1 MRGFVGRWVR
11 SARRRFHA
19 VSLAISRRVL
29 LRHAAPP
36 RTLGLQ
42 KIGTAYGGWV
52 VPTALIKPDWV
63 CYCGGVGEDIS
74 FDLGL
79 IERFGCVVRAFDPTP
94 RAITFV
100 AQNAATEP
108 KFDFHP
114 VGLWSEN
121 TTLRFF
127 APRNPAHVSHS
138 VVNLQRTREFFEA
151 PCRTV
156 GSIMEEV
163 DDERIDLLKLDIEG
177 AEHEVVR
184 SMLASGIRPTVVC
197 LEIDQPVRVRTFWGT
212 VRRIRSAGYALVDV
226 DSWNLSFLRKDAL
239 DGSTARRR

>member
-1 MRGFVGRWVR
+1 MIARLVR

-19 VSLAISRRVL
+19 FSLAMARRIL
-29 LRHAAPP
+29 LRHRAPSAE
-36 RTLGLQ
+36 LGLR

-52 VPTALIKPDWV
+52 VPTALIGKDWV
-63 CYCGGVGEDIS
+63 CYCGGVGEDIT

-94 RAITFV
+94 RAIAFI
-100 AQNAATEP
+100 AANAADQP
-108 KFDFHP
+108 RFDFHP
-114 VGLWSEN
+114 IGLWSED

-138 VVNLQRTREFFEA
+138 IVNLQRTTEFFEA
-151 PCRTV
+151 PCRSV
-156 GSIMEEV
+156 PSIMRELG
-163 DDERIDLLKLDIEG
+163 DERIDLLKVDIEG

-184 SMLASGIRPTVVC
+184 SMLASGIRPTVLC

-226 DSWNLSFLRKDAL
+226 DSWNLSFLRRDGL
-239 DGSTARRR
+239 DRSTPPLR

>member
-1 MRGFVGRWVR
+1 MIGRLVR

-19 VSLAISRRVL
+19 FSLGMARRIL
-29 LRHAAPP
+29 LRHRPPPAA
-36 RTLGLQ
+36 LGLQ

-52 VPTALIKPDWV
+52 VPTALIGNDWV

-79 IERFGCVVRAFDPTP
+79 IERFGCVIRAFDPTP
-94 RAITFV
+94 RAIAFI
-100 AQNAATEP
+100 AANAAAEP
-108 KFDFHP
+108 RFDFHP
-114 VGLWSEN
+114 IGLWSED

-138 VVNLQRTREFFEA
+138 IVNLQRTSEFFEA

-156 GSIMEEV
+156 ASIMREV
-163 DDERIDLLKLDIEG
+163 GDERIDLLKIDIEG

-184 SMLASGIRPTVVC
+184 SMLASGIRPTVLC
-197 LEIDQPVRVRTFWGT
+197 LEIDQPVRVRRFWAT

-226 DSWNLSFLRKDAL
+226 DSWNLSFLRQEEP
-239 DGSTARRR
+239 GRSTLSPR

>member
-1 MRGFVGRWVR
+1 MTGLFGRWAR
-11 SARRRFHA
+11 SARRRFHRF
-19 VSLAISRRVL
+19 SLALGRRIL
-29 LRHAAPP
+29 LRHAVPP

-42 KIGTAYGGWV
+42 KIGTAYGGWI
-52 VPTALIKPDWV
+52 VPTALIKPDWT

-94 RAITFV
+94 RAI
-100 AQNAATEP
+100 AYIARNAANEP

-138 VVNLQRTREFFEA
+138 VVNLQHTSEFFEA

-156 GSIMEEV
+156 ESVMQEV
-163 DDERIDLLKLDIEG
+163 GDERIDLLKLDIEG

-184 SMLASGIRPTVVC
+184 SMLARGIKPTVLC
-197 LEIDQPVRVRTFWGT
+197 LEIDQPVRVRAFWGT
-212 VRRIRSAGYALVDV
+212 VRRIRSAGYALVAV
-226 DSWNLSFLRKDAL
+226 DSWNLSFVRKDAL
-239 DGSTARRR
+239 DGAATRRR